1 MEHIKIITMIEMF
14 SCSRLAKSPY
24 VCNELKS
31 RSGCRKERYTYY
43 ARKADDSYREVKSE
57 ARKGINLTTEE
68 LAYATDYCGV
78 KSGKNEN
85 KFKSLN
91 LETEKASQI
100 DVPIIKKIIAN
111 AIKKICKKAILVGFR
126 STYK

>member
-31 RSGCRKERYTYY
+31 RSSCRKERYTYY

-57 ARKGINLTTEE
+57 ARKGINLTPEE
-68 LAYATDYCGV
+68 VYGINNTLTP
-78 KSGKNEN
+78 
-85 KFKSLN
+85 L
-91 LETEKASQI
+91 
-100 DVPIIKKIIAN
+100 IKKVR
-111 AIKKICKKAILVGFR
+111 L
-126 STYK
+126 

>member
-43 ARKADDSYREVKSE
+43 ARKQMILIEKLKVK
-57 ARKGINLTTEE
+57 L
-68 LAYATDYCGV
+68 
-78 KSGKNEN
+78 
-85 KFKSLN
+85 
-91 LETEKASQI
+91 EKALI
-100 DVPIIKKIIAN
+100 
-111 AIKKICKKAILVGFR
+111 
-126 STYK
+126 